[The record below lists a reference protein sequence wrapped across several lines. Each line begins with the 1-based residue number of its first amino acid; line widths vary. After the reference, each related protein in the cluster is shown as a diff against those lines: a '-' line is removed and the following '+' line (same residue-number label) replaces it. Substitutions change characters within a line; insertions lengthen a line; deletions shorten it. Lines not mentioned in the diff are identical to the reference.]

1 MKRAR
6 KIFVLMLS
14 CIMLCGITQPIQ
26 AASPA
31 SLVTVRTDFSDT
43 SVPYAVPV
51 LQYAGTGD
59 TVIPDV
65 VLPEG
70 SAYKVSLTHDGNRN
84 FIVKFYNGDKSN
96 LLANTIG
103 VFAGTSLLE
112 RGSTAART
120 GIFEIIASG
129 NWTLTVSTIT
139 NISTKS
145 LSGTGYKV
153 SGLFIL
159 PGTNTTVTM
168 NYTGKS
174 NFIVYAHYSNGKS
187 QLLANTIGDYSGQ
200 KVLRNPENTTCYLEV
215 KSSGA
220 WTVDLGYGDEVSV
233 VPDIN

>member
-96 LLANTIG
+96 LLAKRDVPAKTPI
-103 VFAGTSLLE
+103 VL
-112 RGSTAART
+112 ARR
-120 GIFEIIASG
+120 FD
-129 NWTLTVSTIT
+129 
-139 NISTKS
+139 
-145 LSGTGYKV
+145 LSP
-153 SGLFIL
+153 L
-159 PGTNTTVTM
+159 
-168 NYTGKS
+168 
-174 NFIVYAHYSNGKS
+174 
-187 QLLANTIGDYSGQ
+187 
-200 KVLRNPENTTCYLEV
+200 
-215 KSSGA
+215 
-220 WTVDLGYGDEVSV
+220 
-233 VPDIN
+233 